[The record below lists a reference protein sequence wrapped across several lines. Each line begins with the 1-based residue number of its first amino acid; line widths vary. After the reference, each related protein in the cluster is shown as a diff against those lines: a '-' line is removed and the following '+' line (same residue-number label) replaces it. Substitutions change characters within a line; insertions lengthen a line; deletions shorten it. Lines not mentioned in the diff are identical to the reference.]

1 MKSEADSRNA
11 DVHGSKHAESNGD
24 GESTDREPNSLEV
37 PFESDESSDLDE
49 ANFDDAHD
57 ERWDVF
63 ILDDD
68 DCDPLPDYGDF
79 WLPD

>member
-1 MKSEADSRNA
+1 MKSKADSRNA
-11 DVHGSKHAESNGD
+11 DDHRRENAESSRD
-24 GESTDREPNSLEV
+24 AESADRKPNTLET

-49 ANFDDAHD
+49 SDLGDTDD
-57 ERWDVF
+57 RWDVF